1 KALPVPG
8 QAAVASR
15 AYEAPVGEVEQT
27 IATIWQELLG
37 LEQVGRQD
45 NFFELGGHSL
55 LVMQLVI
62 RIRER
67 LQVEVPLRAL
77 FEQPTFSSLAAMVV
91 NEQLKLFS
99 TSDVVA
105 VEDGLSDLS
114 EEELLA
120 LLANGVD
127 HER

>member
-1 KALPVPG
+1 M
-8 QAAVASR
+8 
-15 AYEAPVGEVEQT
+15 
-27 IATIWQELLG
+27 WQELLG

>member
-1 KALPVPG
+1 E
-8 QAAVASR
+8 QA
-15 AYEAPVGEVEQT
+15 

-37 LEQVGRQD
+37 VEQVGRQD

-77 FEQPTFSSLAAMVV
+77 FEQPTFSSLAVMVV